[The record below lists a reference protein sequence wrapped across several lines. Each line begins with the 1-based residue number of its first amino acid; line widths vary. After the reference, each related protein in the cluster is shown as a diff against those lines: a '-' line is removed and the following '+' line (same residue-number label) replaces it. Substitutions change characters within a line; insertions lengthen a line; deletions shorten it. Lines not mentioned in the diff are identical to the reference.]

1 MESVGAV
8 LGESAD
14 FECLVSG
21 TQPIKVLW
29 TKDNKEIKTGGNYK
43 ITYIGNTAH
52 LRIIKVGKG
61 DSGIYSCLAANDV
74 GKESC
79 SAELSV
85 KGILSYM

>member
-1 MESVGAV
+1 M
-8 LGESAD
+8 LGESAG

-29 TKDNKEIKTGGNYK
+29 TKDNKEIKTGGNYN

-61 DSGIYSCLAANDV
+61 DSGIYACHAANDV

-85 KGILSYM
+85 KGILSCM